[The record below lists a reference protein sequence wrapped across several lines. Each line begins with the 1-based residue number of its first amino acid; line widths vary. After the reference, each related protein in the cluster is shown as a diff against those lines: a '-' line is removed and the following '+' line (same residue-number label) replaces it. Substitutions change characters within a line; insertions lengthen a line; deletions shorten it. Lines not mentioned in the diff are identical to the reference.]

1 MSKCIDKRFNRV
13 LYAYE
18 LDMLDEKSREELE
31 IHLLEC
37 PYCNNEVR
45 LMKKAAHLLRDD
57 LDLREQIFKLAE
69 SREDVEEISYHT
81 KASHISVKKI
91 WQTYVPALAA
101 IAAILF
107 ILLVKPWQ
115 IEIRPSL
122 EAYSA
127 KNSIVVM
134 HFDNLVKKNDSDHIG
149 EIAANLLITDL
160 SESQYVNVVSI
171 ERLND
176 VLKRLGINKT
186 KSISDDIALQ
196 AAVETGA
203 NWLIRGS
210 ILQIDPQIIITT
222 RMIDLLSGQI
232 QASTKIKGEK
242 GEDIFSVVDR
252 LTAKIKNGLVFPKT
266 AKREPDRHVADIT
279 THSSVAYQ
287 HYLKGVEYDS
297 KLYFQ
302 EARESFKSA
311 VEADSTFAMAYYY
324 LSLYS
329 SSPKHKE
336 YISKAVK
343 YSANA
348 SKKDRFYIYSRDA
361 VLKGDS
367 RRAIGELEKLIK
379 QYPYEKRAYLSLGRY
394 TQSQG
399 QFGKAIVYLNR
410 AIEIDPWF
418 KEAYNQLAYLY
429 NQIGSHEESIRSLN
443 RYMELVPEEAN
454 PYDTKGDILLRS
466 GSVDSAIASY
476 EKAIKIKPD
485 FYVSLRSLARIYT
498 FLKEYDKAE
507 KYINMLAES
516 DDINF
521 RTMGKLGKANLSL
534 YKGKFRDAIEA
545 LDNIIQ
551 NENKNRS
558 EEDSLIV
565 AYAYLLKSIVYAELY
580 EYNSA
585 IQDYHHHVDL
595 HKKIYPDR
603 VPRYPYSLVRLLI
616 IDGEFEKAE
625 QFADSLRIELRERG
639 EQLYDYWHSL
649 GLLALNIGDT
659 SFAIENFVK
668 ASAGGSFFP
677 SYMLGIVYLESGQ
690 YEEAIM
696 TFNAIRNDYATW
708 RNFGAIQTVKLH
720 YYLGRAYEESRW
732 YIRAIDEYNE
742 FINLWKNA
750 DRDIKEIEDA
760 RKRRTKLKNRLKSIY
775 GQ

>member
-1 MSKCIDKRFNRV
+1 MGKCIDKRFSRM

-37 PYCNNEVR
+37 PYCNNEAR
-45 LMKKAAHLLRDD
+45 QMKKAAQLLRDD
-57 LDLREQIFKLAE
+57 MDLREQIFNMAE
-69 SREDVEEISYHT
+69 SHENIDHLDDRT
-81 KASHISVKKI
+81 KARHVSIKKI
-91 WQTYVPALAA
+91 WQTYIPTFAA

-107 ILLVKPWQ
+107 ILLAKPWQ
-115 IEIRPSL
+115 LEIRPSL
-122 EAYSA
+122 EAYAS

-134 HFDNLVKKNDSDHIG
+134 HFNNLAKKNDSNHIG

-176 VLKRLGINKT
+176 VLRRLGIDKT
-186 KSISDDIALQ
+186 KGISDDIALQ
-196 AAVETGA
+196 VAVETQA

-210 ILQIDPQIIITT
+210 ILQIEPEIIITT
-222 RMIDLLSGQI
+222 QMIDLLSGQI
-232 QASTKIKGEK
+232 QASTKLKGEK

-252 LTAKIKNGLVFPKT
+252 LTTKIKDGLVFPKT
-266 AKREPDRHVADIT
+266 AEREPDRHVADIT
-279 THSSVAYQ
+279 THSSAAYQ
-287 HYLKGVEYDS
+287 HYLTGIEYDS

-302 EARESFKSA
+302 EARESFSSA

-329 SSPKHKE
+329 FSPKHKE

-348 SKKDRFYIYSRDA
+348 SQKDRFYINSQDA
-361 VLKGDS
+361 VFKDDS
-367 RRAIGELEKLIK
+367 RRAIEELEKLIK
-379 QYPYEKRAYLSLGRY
+379 RYPDEKRAYLSLGRY

-429 NQIGSHEESIRSLN
+429 NQIGSREESIRSIN

-454 PYDTKGDILLRS
+454 PYDTQGDILLRN
-466 GSVDSAIASY
+466 GSINPAIASY

-507 KYINMLAES
+507 KYINSLAES
-516 DDINF
+516 DEIIY
-521 RTMGKLGKANLSL
+521 RTMGKLGEANLL
-534 YKGKFRDAIEA
+534 LFQGKFEDAIEA
-545 LDNIIQ
+545 LDNLVQ
-551 NENKNRS
+551 NENKNQT

-565 AYAYLLKSIVYAELY
+565 AYAYLLKSIIYSELY
-580 EYNSA
+580 EYDSA
-585 IQDYHHHVDL
+585 IQDFYHYVDL
-595 HKKIYPDR
+595 YKKVYPEQ
-603 VPRYPYSLVRLLI
+603 VPHRQFHLVRLLI
-616 IDGEFEKAE
+616 IDEQIEKAE
-625 QFADSLRIELRERG
+625 QVADNLRIELSESS

-649 GLLALNIGDT
+649 GMLALDMDDT
-659 SFAIENFVK
+659 DFAIENFIK
-668 ASAGGSFFP
+668 ASASGSFYP
-677 SYMLGIVYLESGQ
+677 RYILGIVYLEFGQ
-690 YEEAIM
+690 YEEAIA
-696 TFNAIRNDYATW
+696 TFSAIKNNYATW

-732 YIRAIDEYNE
+732 HARAIAEYSE
-742 FINLWKNA
+742 FINLWRNA
-750 DRDIKEIEDA
+750 DRDIEEIEDA
-760 RKRRTKLKNRLKSIY
+760 KERLTKLKNRL
-775 GQ
+775 